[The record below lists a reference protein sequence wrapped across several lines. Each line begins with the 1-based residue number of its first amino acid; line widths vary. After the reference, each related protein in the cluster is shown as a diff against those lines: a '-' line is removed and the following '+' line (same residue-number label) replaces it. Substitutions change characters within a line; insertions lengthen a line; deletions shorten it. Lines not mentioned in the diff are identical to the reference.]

1 VADLNLPIA
10 PGDTI
15 RTTERRCEIQFDT
28 GTVIR
33 LDRNTELKVET
44 ILAQCL
50 SSKKQLTNLLLL
62 RGQIYVMYKRY
73 VWKEIFQIITPNTAV
88 KLNHKSVVLIE
99 SVVDGNTDIHMSEGK
114 GYALFGPDENSIKR
128 KAVKK
133 SKKIIVTSD
142 HQVIAGQYEEI
153 EEFEAWNE
161 KLNREFLE
169 FHEGKAVIPLPI
181 QKLSKGVYYFAQKYS
196 NLYGEWLW
204 DSYCG
209 YVWRPF
215 LNDHSYPWGGWTPY
229 YHGRWT
235 SVSGQL
241 FWVPSE
247 PWGWVP
253 YHLGIWMWNKKKGW
267 LWIPGS
273 VFAPAWV
280 DWAFIGDFCSWRP
293 WMLMDWY
300 GYSAYRDGQ
309 LPYYAYWIYPDNDLG
324 MDPTIQDSGEK
335 GARQTLSKDQLK
347 SKKTAPYP
355 MPKELKET
363 YKRVVVALENGEDW
377 VLSPLK
383 EVPNHLLV
391 VSQEDLNAPN
401 IHEKA
406 VKLSS
411 ISQNKSI
418 DLLFQELQRNPHH
431 RAKQTYLRNEKMA
444 TLREKINDIM
454 SNVEGLEGLDS
465 QEFLPSKVIVTSPKN
480 AAQGSWGQNPELI
493 SPNRSSAR
501 FRDWNPDIKVARR
514 AGVSIRY
521 SSRSNEVRCPELNLS
536 SRHVEG
542 SRGYVGPRVKLT
554 SQGPVA
560 SSGLGGVISSFLT
573 SSSQS
578 GPSDSNT
585 SGSGSKS
592 GVSSAKSGKGKK
604 K

>member
-1 VADLNLPIA
+1 
-10 PGDTI
+10 
-15 RTTERRCEIQFDT
+15 
-28 GTVIR
+28 
-33 LDRNTELKVET
+33 
-44 ILAQCL
+44 
-50 SSKKQLTNLLLL
+50 
-62 RGQIYVMYKRY
+62 
-73 VWKEIFQIITPNTAV
+73 
-88 KLNHKSVVLIE
+88 
-99 SVVDGNTDIHMSEGK
+99 
-114 GYALFGPDENSIKR
+114 
-128 KAVKK
+128 
-133 SKKIIVTSD
+133 
-142 HQVIAGQYEEI
+142 
-153 EEFEAWNE
+153 
-161 KLNREFLE
+161 
-169 FHEGKAVIPLPI
+169 
-181 QKLSKGVYYFAQKYS
+181 
-196 NLYGEWLW
+196 
-204 DSYCG
+204 
-209 YVWRPF
+209 
-215 LNDHSYPWGGWTPY
+215 
-229 YHGRWT
+229 
-235 SVSGQL
+235 
-241 FWVPSE
+241 
-247 PWGWVP
+247 
-253 YHLGIWMWNKKKGW
+253 
-267 LWIPGS
+267 
-273 VFAPAWV
+273 
-280 DWAFIGDFCSWRP
+280 
-293 WMLMDWY
+293 MDWY

-309 LPYYAYWIYPDNDLG
+309 LPYYAYWIYPDNDPG

-418 DLLFQELQRNPHH
+418 NLLFQEPQRNPHH

-480 AAQGSWGQNPELI
+480 AAQGYWSQNPELI
-493 SPNRSSAR
+493 NPNRSSAR

-560 SSGLGGVISSFLT
+560 SSGLGGAISSSLT

-578 GPSDSNT
+578 GSSDSNT

-592 GVSSAKSGKGKK
+592 GASTAKSGKGKTK
-604 K
+604 